1 MIILRFRGEKKKK
14 NRTIRHINLHF
25 FYYQIRQ
32 SFYSENFEP
41 KQCNAVWKYKTDK

>member
-1 MIILRFRGEKKKK
+1 MIILRFRKKK
-14 NRTIRHINLHF
+14 NRTIRHQFTI
-25 FYYQIRQ
+25 FYYQITQ